1 MLILT
6 NKKGVA
12 AFVFTTEIRG
22 WCQISAIAF
31 LPTNGREESGEG
43 RVFEKYTRHLG
54 DKPGKMRV
62 VAMLG
67 DNSFSKP
74 GAR

>member
-12 AFVFTTEIRG
+12 AFVFTTEIKDGVKYRYR
-22 WCQISAIAF
+22 F

-74 GAR
+74 GR